1 MRTVDKYG
9 DPVENPDLSKGYLR
23 ETVILKEDA
32 PELSSDHP
40 CYTDDDYELGYTY
53 FEGEDPEIFFKQVQK
68 ESEQKA
74 KKEEKLMQ
82 VADLIQFKT
91 EQSDKLG
98 YIWKCT
104 YVGDICVSK
113 EYIED
118 PDATGTKDNPIIWK
132 PGVQLIPNAFYIYN
146 DITYVY
152 VGEASEA
159 GNEFDF
165 SNFEQM

>member
-1 MRTVDKYG
+1 M
-9 DPVENPDLSKGYLR
+9 PGYYIER
-23 ETVILKEDA
+23 QRIKMDAKPIDNETKFAWD
-32 PELSSDHP
+32 
-40 CYTDDDYELGYTY
+40 DDDYETYKVWHEYTA
-53 FEGEDPEIFFKQVQK
+53 EELEAIEAQK
-68 ESEQKA
+68 E
-74 KKEEKLMQ
+74 KERQEKNLQ
-82 VADLIQFKT
+82 TLASLIQFKT

-113 EYIED
+113 EYVED

-132 PGVQLIPNAFYIYN
+132 PGVQLIPNAFYIYE
-146 DITYVY
+146 DDTYVY

>member
-1 MRTVDKYG
+1 M
-9 DPVENPDLSKGYLR
+9 PGYY
-23 ETVILKEDA
+23 ETKDRIKADA
-32 PELSSDHP
+32 KPIDNE
-40 CYTDDDYELGYTY
+40 TKFAWEDDDYEIYQEWHEYTA
-53 FEGEDPEIFFKQVQK
+53 EELEAIEAQKNKEKQE
-68 ESEQKA
+68 ESLQHLA
-74 KKEEKLMQ
+74 S
-82 VADLIQFKT
+82 LIQFKT